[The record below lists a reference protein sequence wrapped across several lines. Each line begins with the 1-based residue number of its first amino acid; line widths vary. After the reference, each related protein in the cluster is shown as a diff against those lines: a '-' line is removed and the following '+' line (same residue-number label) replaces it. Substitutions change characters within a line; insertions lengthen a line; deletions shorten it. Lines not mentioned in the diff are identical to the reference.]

1 MQGREDIPVH
11 WISSIEIFAV
21 LVSWRAW
28 LAALVLAC
36 AAAAQSPVAE
46 TAVKSRLGSLNF
58 RPADSLN
65 YAAFQHFYDME
76 YESSILEFSQIL
88 ERHPDDPD
96 AINHLITAVLFR
108 ELYRVGALNTGDYAN
123 DSFISAAHRPADKRA
138 CDQIKS
144 LVTKAL
150 SLEEDRLKKNAK
162 DTAALYARGVT
173 RAQYATYV
181 ALIEHAWFS
190 ALRNAV
196 GARRDHEKVLELDP
210 ANVDAKLV
218 VGTHNYV
225 VGSLPWGVKA
235 ASSMI
240 GLGGSKERGVE
251 YLKQAAAGNTEV
263 SIDAKIVLVVFLR
276 REKRLDESLEIL
288 KSLVPEFPHNVLFA
302 VEEGNLLRAKGQN
315 AGAEAVYRKVW
326 QEGRAGKFAGLHYE
340 IAASALGDL
349 LRGEKNYG
357 EAAAAYEQVGTV
369 QNPDPETTQKAQLGA
384 GEMYDLMQRRDL
396 AIKRY
401 QAVVS
406 LDAGTSL
413 AETARKRLKE
423 PYRGT

>member
-1 MQGREDIPVH
+1 MRY
-11 WISSIEIFAV
+11 FFV
-21 LVSWRAW
+21 LVSCRGW
-28 LAALVLAC
+28 LAVLALAC
-36 AAAAQSPVAE
+36 AAAAQHPVAK
-46 TAVKSRLGSLNF
+46 TGVKSPFGQLSF
-58 RPADSLN
+58 RPADALN
-65 YAAFQHFYDME
+65 HAAFQHFYDME

-88 ERHPDDPD
+88 ERHPADPD

-108 ELYRVGALNTGDYAN
+108 ELYRVGALNAGEYTN

-138 CDQIKS
+138 CDQIKA
-144 LVTKAL
+144 LVARAL
-150 SLEEDRLKKNAK
+150 SVEEDRLKKNAK

-173 RAQYATYV
+173 KAEYATYI

-196 GARRDHEKVLELDP
+196 AARRDHEKVLELDP

-240 GLGGSKERGVE
+240 GLGGSKEKGIE

-263 SIDAKIVLVVFLR
+263 SVDAKIVLVVFLR

-288 KSLVPEFPHNVLFA
+288 KSLVPEFPHNILFA
-302 VEEGNLLRAKGQN
+302 VEEGNLLREKGQN
-315 AGAEAVYRKVW
+315 AGAEAVYRRVW
-326 QEGRAGKFAGLHYE
+326 QEGHAGKFAALHYE
-340 IAASALGDL
+340 IAATALGDL
-349 LRGEKNYG
+349 LRSEKSYA
-357 EAAAAYEQVGTV
+357 EAAAAYEQVATV
-369 QNPDPETTQKAQLGA
+369 QNLDPETAQKAELGA
-384 GEMYDLMQRRDL
+384 GEMYDLMHNRDL
-396 AIKRY
+396 AVKRY
-401 QAVVS
+401 EAVVA
-406 LDAGTSL
+406 LDARTAL